1 MTVAA
6 AVARLH
12 SLFDTAAAMAD
23 VAAVCASDRYQ
34 ASSGIVAAA
43 EYVAARAEEAGLR
56 EVRLHHFPADGARRW
71 WTFRAPASWTPVRA
85 ELSGPSSLVRDQGPP
100 PAALHASEGFSLP
113 GEWFPLAR
121 YPDEPFILA
130 AHSAATGP
138 DGVEL
143 PVVRVGAGSLRGAL
157 AVHDDPS
164 VPLPLALELAQREG
178 ATGIVTDQ
186 ASANGGV
193 GRVELRG
200 GAPLFAFS
208 LPRGRAAVLV
218 AAGRARVTVDVRED
232 ASMPLVTGLIP
243 GEEAGEVLLYA
254 HLCHPMPSAN
264 DNATGVA
271 ALLAVAR
278 MLAGTRPRRSVRFVW
293 GPEFT
298 GMAAYLHDVAGV
310 VPLAAVNVDM
320 AGEDQRLC
328 GGPLIVER
336 APDHLPGFVSALAE
350 HAAALLPQAARSYTG
365 AVACDTWAWRATPF
379 VGASD
384 HALLADRSIACPA
397 VALGHWPDRFNH
409 SSADTLDKVDP
420 AELRRTTT
428 LAAAIAATLAT
439 ATPADRPDL
448 ESIALRWSADRLLD
462 CLPGGGGTDAG
473 RDRAGGGMGLLRHRT
488 RVAVAAVEW
497 LDVLC
502 GDRGGDRAR
511 RWVEGLAGH
520 VASLLPDDAPPAR
533 ADGPR
538 RARAHRSGPASADG
552 PGLVR
557 EWEGPFNLRGLAED
571 VWREAEEWIGARLA
585 EDRARGYA
593 LMVALAHGIDGARDR
608 EAVRRYAEAATE
620 LPVDEDFARRFLDI
634 LLEAGWAAERTI
646 PDGGADAPAHA

>member
-1 MTVAA
+1 MSVATTI
-6 AVARLH
+6 ARLH

-43 EYVAARAEEAGLR
+43 GHVAARAEEAGLR

-85 ELSGPSSLVRDQGPP
+85 ELSGPSSLVRSEGP
-100 PAALHASEGFSLP
+100 LHASEGFSLP
-113 GEWFPLAR
+113 GGWFPLAR
-121 YPDEPFILA
+121 YPDEPFVLA

-143 PVVRVGAGSLRGAL
+143 PVVRIGAGPLRGAL

-178 ATGIVTDQ
+178 ATGLVTDQ
-186 ASANGGV
+186 VSANGGV

-243 GEEAGEVLLYA
+243 GEEADEVLLYA

-271 ALLAVAR
+271 ALLAAAR
-278 MLAGTRPRRSVRFVW
+278 MLAGTRPRRGVRFVW
-293 GPEFT
+293 APEFT
-298 GMAAYLHDVAGV
+298 GMAAYLHDVARV
-310 VPLAAVNVDM
+310 VPMAAVNVDM

-439 ATPADRPDL
+439 ATPADRPEL
-448 ESIALRWSADRLLD
+448 ESIALRWAAARLLD
-462 CLPGGGGTDAG
+462 RLPGGPSTPGEDGV
-473 RDRAGGGMGLLRHRT
+473 RHRT

-497 LDVLC
+497 VDVIC
-502 GDRGGDRAR
+502 GDQGGDGPR

-520 VASLLPDDAPPAR
+520 VAALLPDDTPAPAGGRVPV
-533 ADGPR
+533 R
-538 RARAHRSGPASADG
+538 RWD
-552 PGLVR
+552 
-557 EWEGPFNLRGLAED
+557 GPFNLRGLAED
-571 VWREAEEWIGARLA
+571 ADRDGEEWIGARLTA
-585 EDRARGYA
+585 DRARGYA